1 MSEKNGMK
9 ICLNLGKKCKGFTYN
24 LGPNTVT
31 LKMGV
36 LDKPKF
42 TLGVITVLKTEHK
55 EILDFE
61 EETCAPRMV
70 SDLQSLQTESVGT
83 LVLISDKYPPPPA
96 PFYNVVFS

>member
-42 TLGVITVLKTEHK
+42 TLGVITVLKNEHK

-70 SDLQSLQTESVGT
+70 SDT
-83 LVLISDKYPPPPA
+83 LVLICDKYSPS